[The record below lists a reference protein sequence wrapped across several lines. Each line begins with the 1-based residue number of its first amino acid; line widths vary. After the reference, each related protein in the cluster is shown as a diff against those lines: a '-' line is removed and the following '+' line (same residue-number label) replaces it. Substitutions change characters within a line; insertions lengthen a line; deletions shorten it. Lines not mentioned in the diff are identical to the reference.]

1 MEMPRLH
8 RAYGYY
14 STRAFFSVIESGLS
28 VVYPARTD
36 AEDKDG
42 WLFKA
47 GYPPSYGAFGR
58 IRAALTVHICQS
70 FEAKRALDVAAGGCG
85 LSAALAASGSK
96 VVANDLRSEVL
107 ESIVQYAADATRITT
122 VGGNVFDLEPAILG
136 VFDLIVATEVI
147 EHVAHPDQLL
157 AHLARFLAPGG
168 RIVVTTP
175 NGLFFRNGLPT
186 FQQIEDPDALESK
199 QFQPDADGHLFLLT
213 PGELHALVSEAGL
226 VVESMF
232 VWGTPLLTGH
242 AGLHRF
248 AGRWMTPIAR
258 LMEWI
263 AQRLP
268 ESIRGRICYSL
279 VATLARPSS

>member
-1 MEMPRLH
+1 MKRRLN
-8 RAYGYY
+8 RAHPSYT
-14 STRAFFSVIESGLS
+14 TRAFYSVIDTGLS
-28 VVYPARTD
+28 MVYPVRSD
-36 AEDKDG
+36 AADDDG
-42 WLFKA
+42 WLFTA
-47 GYPPSYGAFGR
+47 GYPPSYEALGR
-58 IRAALTVHICQS
+58 IRSALIFRLCRS
-70 FEAKRALDVAAGGCG
+70 LSGKRALDVAAGGCG
-85 LSAALAASGSK
+85 LSASLTTAGSN
-96 VVANDLRSEVL
+96 VVVNDLRTEVL
-107 ESIVQYAADATRITT
+107 ESIALYDVDERRVTT

-147 EHVAHPDQLL
+147 EHVAHPDRLL
-157 AHLARFLAPGG
+157 AHLSRFLAPGG

-175 NGLFFRNGLPT
+175 NGLFFRNELPT
-186 FQQIEDPDALESK
+186 LQQIEDPDALESK

-213 PGELHALVSEAGL
+213 PGELHSLVNEAGL
-226 VVESMF
+226 AVESMF

-258 LMEWI
+258 SMEWI